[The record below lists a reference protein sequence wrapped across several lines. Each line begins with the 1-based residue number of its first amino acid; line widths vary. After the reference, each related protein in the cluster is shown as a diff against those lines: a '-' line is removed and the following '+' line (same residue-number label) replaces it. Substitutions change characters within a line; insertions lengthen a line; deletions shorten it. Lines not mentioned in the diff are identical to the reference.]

1 VAKNYYFENFENS
14 MEQTLIEDLVI
25 ESIKIYGMDVWY
37 IPRTLVAKDDILNE
51 DDLSTFSEAHMAEM
65 YVKSVD
71 GFEGEGDFLSK
82 FGLEIRDSIT
92 MTIARRTYESEVG
105 AYRTSNTR
113 PMEGDLIYLPLNNKA
128 FEIQH
133 VEHES
138 IFYQMGSLQMYD
150 LRAELFEYSGERFR
164 TGQKFIDELYKN
176 FDTFVPTYEVQILDG
191 YQFIIRDNSSS
202 DTTYTAQALELKK
215 GIEYTFDQSHIS
227 NRHLYSSPRLSFYN
241 NGTTTEAEGVVTYS
255 DKDGDGGYLGNGD
268 QVYYPGYAGSCVKF
282 TPQTSGTYQYK
293 SLNGEDV
300 LTNNKMFYTNDIDAG
315 LTQGIWTKTNVD
327 VTATSVASPR
337 GTLDATTIKF
347 LGNNAPVFARIE
359 QAMTSAPNPDGV
371 IMSIYVKNAD
381 AGLKL
386 QAFGQ
391 ISGILVEE
399 IDIPS
404 SSEWQRIAVFANT
417 TDDGSGRIRT
427 QFTDGQ
433 PVFRIVSINNTEG
446 DRSVTI
452 WGAMTEFNA
461 YGKIQAT
468 PYQQV
473 VASFDP
479 SGVAVTGKDTIVID
493 EQVDTL
499 ADNQAFEDFG
509 KSTLGSDNFIDFSNS
524 NPFGEDSF

>member
-1 VAKNYYFENFENS
+1 

-191 YQFIIRDNSSS
+191 YQFVIRDNSSS

-227 NRHLYSSPRLSFYN
+227 NRHAYSSARLSFYN
-241 NGTTTEAEGVVTYS
+241 NGTTSEAEGVVTYS
-255 DKDGDGGYLGNGD
+255 DKDGDGGYQGNGD

-293 SLNGEDV
+293 SLNGEDGQ
-300 LTNNKMFYTNDIDAG
+300 TNNKMFYTNDIDAG
-315 LTQGIWTKTNVD
+315 LTQGIWEKNNVN
-327 VTATSVASPR
+327 VTATGVASPR
-337 GTLDATTIKF
+337 GTLDATTVTF
-347 LGNNAPVFARIE
+347 LGNNAPTFTRVTQSMA
-359 QAMTSAPNPDGV
+359 SAPNPDGV

-386 QAFGQ
+386 QAFAGGTEQ
-391 ISGILVEE
+391 LVVEE

-417 TDDGSGRIRT
+417 KDIGN
-427 QFTDGQ
+427 GQ
-433 PVFRIVSINNTEG
+433 TSNHFFYEFPVFRIVAPDN
-446 DRSVTI
+446 SVARNITI

-461 YGKIQAT
+461 YSRTQAR

-479 SGVAVTGKDTIVID
+479 LGVAVTGKDTIVID

-509 KSTLGSDNFIDFSNS
+509 KSTLGSDNFVDFSNS

>member
-1 VAKNYYFENFENS
+1 
-14 MEQTLIEDLVI
+14 
-25 ESIKIYGMDVWY
+25 MDVWY

-202 DTTYTAQALELKK
+202 DVTYTAQALELKK

-227 NRHLYSSPRLSFYN
+227 NRHLFGSPRLSFYN

-268 QVYYPGYAGSCVKF
+268 QVYYPGYTGSCVKF

-347 LGNNAPVFARIE
+347 LGNNAPVLTKIE
-359 QAMTSAPNPDGV
+359 QAMASFPNPDGV

-386 QAFGQ
+386 QAYGQ
-391 ISGILVEE
+391 SSGILVEE

-417 TDDGSGRIRT
+417 TDDGSGRIRE
-427 QFTDGQ
+427 QFTDGH

-499 ADNQAFEDFG
+499 ADNQAFEDLG

>member
-1 VAKNYYFENFENS
+1 

>member
-51 DDLSTFSEAHMAEM
+51 DDLSTFSEAHMVEM

-92 MTIARRTYESEVG
+92 MTVARRTYDSEVG

-227 NRHLYSSPRLSFYN
+227 NRHLYSSPRLSFFN
-241 NGTTTEAEGVVTYS
+241 NGTSTEAEGVVTYS
-255 DKDGDGGYLGNGD
+255 DKDGDGGYQGNGD
-268 QVYYPGYAGSCVKF
+268 QVYYPGYPGSCVKF

-293 SLNGEDV
+293 SLNGADGV
-300 LTNNKMFYTNDIDAG
+300 TNNKMFYTNDINAG
-315 LTQGIWTKTNVD
+315 LDQGIWTKNNLD
-327 VTATSVASPR
+327 VTATGVASPR
-337 GTLDATTIKF
+337 GTLDATTVTF
-347 LGNNAPVFARIE
+347 LGNNAPTFTRLE
-359 QAMTSAPNPDGV
+359 QAMSSFPNPDGV

-386 QAFGQ
+386 EAFGQ
-391 ISGILVEE
+391 AFSGVVEE

-417 TDDGSGRIRT
+417 KDIGNGQTSN
-427 QFTDGQ
+427 QFTDSL
-433 PVFRIVSINNTEG
+433 PVFRISSIDNFVA
-446 DRSVTI
+446 RSVTI

-461 YGKIQAT
+461 YSKIQAT

-479 SGVAVTGKDTIVID
+479 SGVAVTGKDTVVLD
-493 EQVDTL
+493 EQIDTL

-509 KSTLGSDNFIDFSNS
+509 QTDIGSDNIIDFSNS
-524 NPFGEDSF
+524 NPFGEDTF